1 MSYPITS
8 DLFQAISDTFSC
20 KQELP
25 HKSNSGYYFLAPHV
39 VQNFAQE
46 IVFDLEGDQMQDPRQ
61 NFLKAI
67 DEIIAM
73 YKEYGDRFQEETVS
87 VLIEALE
94 DRLKAYQADE
104 KDQVRREQWKKR
116 ISILEMPEITDRDR
130 APNMYHDRRAA
141 TGVQPFDDNKPYNK
155 SGGHFEKGEE
165 KPVWSSFHKGDKWRD
180 RTTKN
185 PDDYDLSP

>member
-1 MSYPITS
+1 
-8 DLFQAISDTFSC
+8 
-20 KQELP
+20 
-25 HKSNSGYYFLAPHV
+25 
-39 VQNFAQE
+39 
-46 IVFDLEGDQMQDPRQ
+46 MQDPRQ